1 MSRRNE
7 YEPDFGG
14 PRFGDW
20 ALLGISSAA
29 TAWCGNRIYR
39 KHKQA
44 KQRRRSWEEQWDQD
58 DIVNDYE
65 ADYYLR

>member
-7 YEPDFGG
+7 EKMDFGG

-20 ALLGISSAA
+20 VLLGLSSAA

-44 KQRRRSWEEQWDQD
+44 KQRRRSWEEQCDAD
-58 DIVNDYE
+58 DVVTDY
-65 ADYYLR
+65 DSGYYLR